1 MVSRKMRA
9 AFAVKLCYDIF
20 YSVNIVFLCNTLF
33 HVWSKLWLLNCIL
46 NSVVKQYIA
55 LLVNVMKAAKLVKDY
70 CILLMFV

>member
-1 MVSRKMRA
+1 MRA

-20 YSVNIVFLCNTLF
+20 YSVNIVLLCNTLF